1 MRFCEVAELLL
12 LEPCLDSREGRRPMV
27 GIPDKG
33 HEPDRAREAVYEW
46 RDRPERLA
54 QPAHQ
59 RNNNPSTG
67 LNAMA

>member
-1 MRFCEVAELLL
+1 
-12 LEPCLDSREGRRPMV
+12 MV

-59 RNNNPSTG
+59 RNDNPSTG